1 MRTMGSLAP
10 LELQQ
15 IHIGV
20 GPRGYE
26 LTKHHN
32 ANPKTYAQEYHSYQA
47 YLSSQCPL
55 NLWPRSS
62 HAAFCPRPI
71 LINKQHQQQALA
83 IHNALSIAVTHI
95 VERWWTDKEARFPQ
109 RMPLQKE
116 EEELLQWL
124 ETRVSCGD
132 LDPYFR
138 CQGSWRPDFMIEED
152 ESNCNGA
159 REKFRITEINA
170 RFSFN
175 GLMHGAYGQKALE
188 NIVATTNGLSS
199 AVQADKLY
207 EGAFS
212 LAKADIPL
220 HILMEEEEGF
230 DIHLFLEA
238 AKRSRSATTRVVRP
252 SDLRLIPD
260 AQKEGGYRLCC
271 LSDKSKDDCC
281 LPRSAIFTTRDG
293 ETVEEIQQVGVE
305 MRQHELHSI
314 EPEILRQISLRCFN
328 DMRTILLVHD
338 KRILGIVKQE
348 LRSLVERGL
357 IYPNQARILDEAIVD
372 TILPGSQEL
381 KQLLQQCKLSP
392 TLKDGY
398 VMKPVR
404 DGKGAGIVF
413 GENFTP
419 DEWISALEP
428 LQSPELVRGTNSIVQ
443 RRVVPRLYDV
453 VLGASGERVRYP
465 IYGTYHS
472 INGEFLGLGVWRS
485 TDDPVCANTRGGSC
499 MCSVIDSGATESHV

>member
-1 MRTMGSLAP
+1 MSVMGSLAS
-10 LELQQ
+10 LELRQ
-15 IHIGV
+15 IHLGA
-20 GPRGYE
+20 GPREHE
-26 LTKHHN
+26 LTNHHD
-32 ANPKTYAQEYHSYQA
+32 ADSSTYAQELNNYQA
-47 YLSSQCPL
+47 CLLSQCPG
-55 NLWPRSS
+55 NLWPRRSY
-62 HAAFCPRPI
+62 AAYCPRPI

-83 IHNALSIAVTHI
+83 IHEALAVAITDI
-95 VERWWTDKEARFPQ
+95 VERWWTDKEAKFPQ

-124 ETRVSCGD
+124 ESRVSCGD
-132 LDPYFR
+132 LQPYSM
-138 CQGSWRPDFMIEED
+138 CQGSWRPDFMTEED
-152 ESNCNGA
+152 ESNHHNEI
-159 REKFRITEINA
+159 REKYQITEINA
-170 RFSFN
+170 RFPFN

-188 NIVATTNGLSS
+188 SIGTMINGLSS
-199 AVQADKLY
+199 AVNSDKLY

-212 LAKADIPL
+212 LAKTDVPL
-220 HILMEEEEGF
+220 HILMEDEEGF

-238 AKRSRSATTRVVRP
+238 AQRSRSAMTQVVRP

-260 AQKEGGYRLCC
+260 PQKEGKYRLCC
-271 LSDKSKDDCC
+271 LCEKKRDACRPSES
-281 LPRSAIFTTRDG
+281 PIFETCDG
-293 ETVEEIQQVGVE
+293 ESVEEIQQIGVE
-305 MRQHELHSI
+305 MRQYELLSLQ
-314 EPEILRQISLRCFN
+314 PEILRQISLRCFN

-348 LRSLVERGL
+348 LDSLVQRGL
-357 IYPNQARILDEAIVD
+357 INSTQAKILDEGIVD

-398 VMKPVR
+398 IIKPVR

-419 DEWISALEP
+419 EEWISALEP
-428 LQSPELVRGTNSIVQ
+428 LQSPELVGGTNGIVQ
-443 RRVVPRLYDV
+443 RRIVPRLYDV

-472 INGEFLGLGVWRS
+472 INGKFLGLGVWRS

-499 MCSVIDSGATESHV
+499 MCSVIDSSTT